1 MKRTSLLI
9 IYLLLP
15 ATTWATAQEAAPQ
28 PTATVAAEAQAA
40 ATPQHPDSCDNAELE
55 ASLADLKTAAKT
67 GDLEVIGRIYSQYA
81 AGGYAPQAEAW
92 MQHWLQAAEAQ
103 TATGNTQ
110 MMRALGNLYLKG
122 DIYLQPN
129 PQKGV
134 TWLSR
139 ATEAGDA
146 QAAFTLGTHFK
157 QTSPNESKRF
167 YQEAYRLFSA
177 QAAATPDT
185 AEPTAAQKEAL
196 HMLGEME
203 LAGIGTEQNTQAA
216 IAHLQRANT
225 PQAATTLYTIYAKGI
240 GTDQNIAQALTYARQ
255 IADTAADRSQLQHA
269 HKHAGQ
275 MAWLLADYYLNG
287 KEGIAPDTAAGNKYL
302 DIADSLN
309 IVEAIYYKAL
319 RYKQE
324 GKDKEAYH
332 LFFRAGS
339 MGHPDARIQAAIMK
353 MYGADEVEQD
363 EAMAVAILTEMA
375 NRYTQGQ
382 SPYVGRAPYELAL
395 YYDRKG
401 ETELAEDWYRI
412 ASDRNVV
419 EAMAQR
425 GLSHINPFAAADW
438 SPTLMYKWWKIGSD
452 HGDAT
457 CTRYLNLFLWVGIPA
472 VLLIVFGLPIL
483 TVHLLNKRAQRREQE
498 QAEQE

>member
-9 IYLLLP
+9 FPFL
-15 ATTWATAQEAAPQ
+15 AATWATAQEALPQ
-28 PTATVAAEAQAA
+28 PDTTVAAEQQAA
-40 ATPQHPDSCDNAELE
+40 PLNLPDSCDNAELE

-67 GDLEVIGRIYSQYA
+67 GDLEAIGSIYSQYA

-103 TATGNTQ
+103 TSTGNTH

-139 ATEAGDA
+139 AAEAGDA
-146 QAAFTLGTHFK
+146 HAAFALGTHFK
-157 QTSPNESKRF
+157 QSSPNESKRF
-167 YQEAYRLFSA
+167 YQEAYRLFSE
-177 QAAATPDT
+177 QAAITPDT
-185 AEPTAAQKEAL
+185 TEQTATQKEAL

-203 LAGIGTEQNTQAA
+203 LAGIGTKQNTQAA
-216 IAHLQRANT
+216 ITHLQAAGT

-240 GTDQNIAQALTYARQ
+240 GTDKNIAQALTYARQ
-255 IADTAADRSQLQHA
+255 IADTAADHTKLHLA

-287 KEGIAPDTAAGNKYL
+287 KEGIPQDTVLGNQYL
-302 DIADSLN
+302 DIAHSLN
-309 IVEAIYYKAL
+309 IIEAIYYKAL
-319 RYKQE
+319 RFKQE
-324 GKDKEAYH
+324 GNDKAAYR
-332 LFFRAGS
+332 LFFHAGS
-339 MGHPDARIQAAIMK
+339 NGHPDARIQAAIMK
-353 MYGADEVEQD
+353 MYGADGVEQD
-363 EAMAVAILTEMA
+363 EPMAVAILTEMA

-401 ETELAEDWYRI
+401 ETELAEDWYRT

-419 EAMAQR
+419 EAMARR
-425 GLSHINPFAAADW
+425 GLSHINPFATADW

-457 CTRYLNLFLWVGIPA
+457 CTRYLNLFLWVGIPL

-483 TVHLLNKRAQRREQE
+483 TVHILNKRAQRREQE